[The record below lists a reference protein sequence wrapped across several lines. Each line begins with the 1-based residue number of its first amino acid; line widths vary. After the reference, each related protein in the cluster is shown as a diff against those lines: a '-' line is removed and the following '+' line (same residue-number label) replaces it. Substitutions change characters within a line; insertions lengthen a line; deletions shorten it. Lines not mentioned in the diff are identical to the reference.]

1 MEKKRQLVSAESL
14 SQFAHWAR
22 TIGYILSMATFGLIG
37 SSLGPILPDLAFQV
51 SVPINTI
58 SLVFTARAA
67 GFLFG
72 SFFGGR
78 IFDRFKAHL
87 YLVACFIFQA
97 LILAFTPFITD
108 FWLLLGVLFVSGLT
122 LGFVVVGA
130 STFIVWE
137 NDENPAPW
145 VSTQSFLNGVGNF
158 LSPLIIS
165 LVILNQGEYPRA
177 YWVFALAC
185 LFMAVLFFYTP
196 SPDIRRQEQTQADQ
210 SAKKGK
216 KKLVYLVA
224 LLFLLYTGSEVTYNG
239 WVFSMATAAYSIS
252 DAGARLLN
260 SLFWGALAVG
270 RIFVGILSRRW
281 KPAHILRVAFLGA
294 VASFAVALLFP
305 GSNSI
310 LWVSSISAGFFMAV
324 IFPTLTLYAEKQLH
338 LTGSI
343 TGTFFMATS
352 IGGML
357 LPWIAGQTFVLL
369 SPHGVKGVV
378 LVSLVGALLLF
389 DHVNRSKIP

>member
-185 LFMAVLFFYTP
+185 LFMAVLFLYTP